1 MEKDVGGGLP
11 DAQPMNHRVGN
22 QTESL
27 NNQVIRGR
35 AAEQNVRQRLQQKN
49 AGTNQYDHLDAG
61 GNEAAPIE
69 VVAAR
74 AERRR
79 HKRSVRLR
87 AQRRQS
93 AVSTLM
99 MFVNACGGTGERC
112 GPEILETTGLPR
124 QVNPPPE
131 AGSQQRVNSP
141 RLASAQ

>member
-1 MEKDVGGGLP
+1 MKQAAVQKDVGGGLP

-22 QTESL
+22 KTESL

-93 AVSTLM
+93 AVSTLKV
-99 MFVNACGGTGERC
+99 FVNVCG
-112 GPEILETTGLPR
+112 ET
-124 QVNPPPE
+124 VE
-131 AGSQQRVNSP
+131 
-141 RLASAQ
+141 